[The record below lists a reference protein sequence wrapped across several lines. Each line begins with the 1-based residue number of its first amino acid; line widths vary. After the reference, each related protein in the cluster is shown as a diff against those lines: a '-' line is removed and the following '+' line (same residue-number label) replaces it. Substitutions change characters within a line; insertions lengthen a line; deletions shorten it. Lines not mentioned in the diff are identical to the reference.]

1 MSVPSKEDIRLTKE
15 DLRQLHVSTS
25 LYRWFLRYFP
35 DGGTYS
41 AIHSELIKQR
51 RTQWIESFIQ
61 YIYLRHFSEASFA
74 KQEQEVMENILFLL
88 GNEQQQGVTLQR
100 LPYHNTLPTSENIQF
115 STEWHQLILKSQQL
129 STDLALCGNNNIVA
143 FSGDEN
149 SISNTGYSNQL
160 MNTGFAGK
168 VCNTGNQCR
177 IGSLGGRSR
186 ICNSGNDVKIY
197 ASGNGVHIAN
207 SGMRNFITASQDRA
221 KVTNTGDLAQ
231 INVTGNNSVAI
242 NTGDNCKVTVSG
254 DNSICISTGD
264 LHQFCLGKGGS
275 AVIAYHDGNRT
286 RFKIFYEGEEGIA
299 AGVHYYL
306 DENQHPVA
314 HIKQN
319 STSVN

>member
-1 MSVPSKEDIRLTKE
+1 MSVPSKENITLTKE

-35 DGGTYS
+35 HGGTYS

-61 YIYLRHFSEASFA
+61 YIYLRHFSDTSFA
-74 KQEQEVMENILFLL
+74 KQEQDVMENILFLL

-100 LPYHNTLPTSENIQF
+100 LPYHNTLPSSENIQF

-129 STDLALCGNNNIVA
+129 STDLALCGSNNIVA

-149 SISNTGYSNQL
+149 SIANTGYSNQL

-207 SGMRNFITASQDRA
+207 SGIRNFITASQSRA

-231 INVTGNNSVAI
+231 INVTGQNSVAI

-254 DNSICISTGD
+254 DDSICISTGH

-275 AVIAYHDGNRT
+275 AVIAYHDGKRT
-286 RFKIFYEGEEGIA
+286 RFNIFYEGENGIE
-299 AGVHYYL
+299 AGVHYTL
-306 DENQHPVA
+306 DENQQPVA
-314 HIKQN
+314 EKQY
-319 STSVN
+319 STDKN

>member
-1 MSVPSKEDIRLTKE
+1 MSVPSKENIRLTKK

-51 RTQWIESFIQ
+51 RTQWIESLIQ
-61 YIYLRHFSEASFA
+61 YIYLRHFSETSFA

-88 GNEQQQGVTLQR
+88 DDEQQQGVTLQR

-149 SISNTGYSNQL
+149 SIANTGYSNQL
-160 MNTGFAGK
+160 MITGFAGK
-168 VCNTGNQCR
+168 IANSGNQCR

-186 ICNSGNDVKIY
+186 ISNSGNDVKIY

-207 SGMRNFITASQDRA
+207 SGIRNFITASQDRA
-221 KVTNTGDLAQ
+221 KITNTGDLAQ
-231 INVTGNNSVAI
+231 INVTGKNAVAI
-242 NTGDNCKVTVSG
+242 STGDNCKITVSG
-254 DNSICISTGD
+254 DDSICISTGN

-286 RFKIFYEGEEGIA
+286 RFKIFYEGEDGIEA
-299 AGVHYYL
+299 DVRYTL
-306 DENQHPVA
+306 DENQQPMA
-314 HIKQN
+314 EKLY
-319 STSVN
+319 STNKN

>member
-1 MSVPSKEDIRLTKE
+1 MSVPSKENIRLTKK

-51 RTQWIESFIQ
+51 RTQWIESLIQ
-61 YIYLRHFSEASFA
+61 YIYLRHFREVSFA
-74 KQEQEVMENILFLL
+74 KQEQEVIENLLFLL

-129 STDLALCGNNNIVA
+129 STDLALCGNNNIVV

-149 SISNTGYSNQL
+149 SIANTGYSNQL
-160 MNTGFAGK
+160 MVTGFAGK
-168 VCNTGNQCR
+168 IANTGNQCR

-186 ICNSGNDVKIY
+186 ISNSGNDVKIY
-197 ASGNGVHIAN
+197 AAGNGVHIAN

-221 KVTNTGDLAQ
+221 KITNTGDLAQ
-231 INVTGNNSVAI
+231 INVTGKNVVAI
-242 NTGDNCKVTVSG
+242 NTGDNCKITVSG
-254 DNSICISTGD
+254 DNSICISTGNIE
-264 LHQFCLGKGGS
+264 QFCLGKGGS

-286 RFKIFYEGEEGIA
+286 RFKIFYEGEDDIV
-299 AGVHYYL
+299 AGVYYYL
-306 DENQHPVA
+306 DENQQPVA
-314 HIKQN
+314 EKQYSAN
-319 STSVN
+319 KI

>member
-1 MSVPSKEDIRLTKE
+1 MSVPSKENIRLTKK

-51 RTQWIESFIQ
+51 RTQWIESLIQ
-61 YIYLRHFSEASFA
+61 YIYLRHFSETSFA

-88 GNEQQQGVTLQR
+88 GDEQQQGVTLQR

-149 SISNTGYSNQL
+149 SIANTGYSNQL
-160 MNTGFAGK
+160 MITGFAGK
-168 VCNTGNQCR
+168 IANSGNQCR

-186 ICNSGNDVKIY
+186 ISNSGNDVKIY

-207 SGMRNFITASQDRA
+207 SGIRNFITASQDRA
-221 KVTNTGDLAQ
+221 KITNTGDLAQ
-231 INVTGNNSVAI
+231 INVTGKNAVAI
-242 NTGDNCKVTVSG
+242 STGDNCKITVSG
-254 DNSICISTGD
+254 GDSICISTGN

-286 RFKIFYEGEEGIA
+286 RFKIFYEGEDGIEA
-299 AGVHYYL
+299 DVRYTL
-306 DENQHPVA
+306 DENQQPMA
-314 HIKQN
+314 EKQY
-319 STSVN
+319 STNKN

>member
-1 MSVPSKEDIRLTKE
+1 MSVPSKENIRLTKK

-51 RTQWIESFIQ
+51 RTQWIESLIQ
-61 YIYLRHFSEASFA
+61 YIYLRHFSETSFA

-88 GNEQQQGVTLQR
+88 DDEQQQGVTLQR

-149 SISNTGYSNQL
+149 SIANTGYSNQL
-160 MNTGFAGK
+160 MMTGFAGK
-168 VCNTGNQCR
+168 IANSGNQCR

-186 ICNSGNDVKIY
+186 ISNSGNDVKIY

-207 SGMRNFITASQDRA
+207 SGIRNFITASQDRA
-221 KVTNTGDLAQ
+221 KITNTGDLAQ
-231 INVTGNNSVAI
+231 INVTGKNAVAI
-242 NTGDNCKVTVSG
+242 STGDNCKITVSG
-254 DNSICISTGD
+254 DDSICISTGN

-286 RFKIFYEGEEGIA
+286 RFKIFYEGEDGIEA
-299 AGVHYYL
+299 DVRYTL
-306 DENQHPVA
+306 DENQQPMA
-314 HIKQN
+314 EKLY
-319 STSVN
+319 STNKN